1 MLISLLKTGRDG
13 AGPGASPHLQP
24 GDMPGHRGGSQGSVE
39 AGLVGLVN
47 PSDVPVVRHLYMEI
61 IIVTRYS
68 SRMENTY
75 LGLSYVSPG
84 RAQGLESRNIILRSK
99 TGLGLSLTYLRC

>member
-47 PSDVPVVRHLYMEI
+47 TSDVAVVRHLYSRYYE
-61 IIVTRYS
+61 VTRYTS
-68 SRMENTY
+68 KREERGQYSTC
-75 LGLSYVSPG
+75 LGLSYHQVEVRG
-84 RAQGLESRNIILRSK
+84 
-99 TGLGLSLTYLRC
+99 